1 MIKIYNP
8 KPLEEI
14 QELRD
19 KGLYNAPFSVLEAM
33 GKVKIEAGNS
43 ELEEKIDQTYMSQ
56 VEAIAEVYE
65 EINSAK
71 AELVKAQEQLKKD
84 QEEAKKA
91 QVEMMTE
98 LYESM
103 GGME

>member
-33 GKVKIEAGNS
+33 GKVNLPSDGGKVKEKLVEIEMANAEAMAGMFETIES
-43 ELEEKIDQTYMSQ
+43 AKKELETKQ
-56 VEAIAEVYE
+56 AESMVQ
-65 EINSAK
+65 IF
-71 AELVKAQEQLKKD
+71 
-84 QEEAKKA
+84 
-91 QVEMMTE
+91 EMM
-98 LYESM
+98 
-103 GGME
+103 GGNQ

>member
-33 GKVKIEAGNS
+33 GKVNLPSDGGKVKEKLVEIEMANAEAMAGMFETIENAKK
-43 ELEEKIDQTYMSQ
+43 ELETKQ
-56 VEAIAEVYE
+56 AESMVQ
-65 EINSAK
+65 IF
-71 AELVKAQEQLKKD
+71 
-84 QEEAKKA
+84 
-91 QVEMMTE
+91 EMM
-98 LYESM
+98 
-103 GGME
+103 GGSQE